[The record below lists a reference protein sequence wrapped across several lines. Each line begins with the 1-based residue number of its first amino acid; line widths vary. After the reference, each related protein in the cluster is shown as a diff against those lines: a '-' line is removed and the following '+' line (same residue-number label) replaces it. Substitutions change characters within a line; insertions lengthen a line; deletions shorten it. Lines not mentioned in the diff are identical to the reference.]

1 MRVSSS
7 PDELHDACYA
17 LSGKSVAA
25 GARGSGFRTPCCGSD
40 TRLSVGC
47 LFIEYG
53 ADAVGAAVGDDC
65 DRVGRVA
72 LHRRKAPEGAA
83 RIGGDERA
91 DECAA
96 EHAVCV
102 EFQGWSALIAG
113 ELLVVLVEALGYRM
127 LLGDWRQAGIYS
139 LLCNAISF
147 LTGELLVLI
156 ILLFTSY

>member
-1 MRVSSS
+1 M
-7 PDELHDACYA
+7 
-17 LSGKSVAA
+17 
-25 GARGSGFRTPCCGSD
+25 
-40 TRLSVGC
+40 TRLLVPLVATIVIEWGVL
-47 LFIEYG
+47 LFLGE
-53 ADAVGAAVGDDC
+53 
-65 DRVGRVA
+65 R
-72 LHRRKAPEGAA
+72 RRKVLYGSVVMNVLTNVPLNLY
-83 RIGGDERA
+83 
-91 DECAA
+91 
-96 EHAVCV
+96 AVYV

>member
-1 MRVSSS
+1 MVQMLLA
-7 PDELHDACYA
+7 PLLATIVIEWGVL
-17 LSGKSVAA
+17 
-25 GARGSGFRTPCCGSD
+25 
-40 TRLSVGC
+40 
-47 LFIEYG
+47 LFIGE
-53 ADAVGAAVGDDC
+53 
-65 DRVGRVA
+65 R
-72 LHRRKAPEGAA
+72 RRKVLLASVVMNVLTNVPLNLY
-83 RIGGDERA
+83 
-91 DECAA
+91 
-96 EHAVCV
+96 AVYV

>member
-1 MRVSSS
+1 MLLVPLLATIVIEWGVLLFIGERRRKV
-7 PDELHDACYA
+7 LFA
-17 LSGKSVAA
+17 SVAMNVL
-25 GARGSGFRTPCCGSD
+25 TNVP
-40 TRLSVGC
+40 LN
-47 LFIEYG
+47 LY
-53 ADAVGAAVGDDC
+53 AVY
-65 DRVGRVA
+65 
-72 LHRRKAPEGAA
+72 
-83 RIGGDERA
+83 
-91 DECAA
+91 
-96 EHAVCV
+96 V

>member
-1 MRVSSS
+1 MMKMLLVPLLATIVIEWGVLLFIGERRRKV
-7 PDELHDACYA
+7 LLA
-17 LSGKSVAA
+17 SVAMNVL
-25 GARGSGFRTPCCGSD
+25 TNVP
-40 TRLSVGC
+40 LN
-47 LFIEYG
+47 LY
-53 ADAVGAAVGDDC
+53 AVY
-65 DRVGRVA
+65 
-72 LHRRKAPEGAA
+72 
-83 RIGGDERA
+83 
-91 DECAA
+91 
-96 EHAVCV
+96 V

>member
-1 MRVSSS
+1 MLKMLLGPLVATIVI
-7 PDELHDACYA
+7 ELGV
-17 LSGKSVAA
+17 LL
-25 GARGSGFRTPCCGSD
+25 F
-40 TRLSVGC
+40 VG
-47 LFIEYG
+47 E
-53 ADAVGAAVGDDC
+53 
-65 DRVGRVA
+65 R
-72 LHRRKAPEGAA
+72 RRKVLYGSVVMNVLTNVPLNLY
-83 RIGGDERA
+83 
-91 DECAA
+91 
-96 EHAVCV
+96 AVCV

>member
-1 MRVSSS
+1 MVQMLLV
-7 PDELHDACYA
+7 PLLATIVIEWGVL
-17 LSGKSVAA
+17 
-25 GARGSGFRTPCCGSD
+25 
-40 TRLSVGC
+40 
-47 LFIEYG
+47 LFIGERRRNVLLASVVMNVLTNVPLNLY
-53 ADAVGAAVGDDC
+53 AVY
-65 DRVGRVA
+65 
-72 LHRRKAPEGAA
+72 
-83 RIGGDERA
+83 
-91 DECAA
+91 
-96 EHAVCV
+96 V

>member
-1 MRVSSS
+1 MLLV
-7 PDELHDACYA
+7 PLLATIVIEWGVL
-17 LSGKSVAA
+17 
-25 GARGSGFRTPCCGSD
+25 
-40 TRLSVGC
+40 
-47 LFIEYG
+47 LFIGERRRNVLLASVVMNVLTNVPLNLY
-53 ADAVGAAVGDDC
+53 AVY
-65 DRVGRVA
+65 
-72 LHRRKAPEGAA
+72 
-83 RIGGDERA
+83 
-91 DECAA
+91 
-96 EHAVCV
+96 V